1 MLHTTITHEIKTPL
15 NAIIL
20 TTQQLCH
27 TSLTSKQAKLLQ
39 INLVS
44 AKQMLCLV
52 NDITD
57 LFQIQNGT
65 FKIKLIPVNLKIAI
79 NDLYNIVSLQAAEKK
94 IAIDIIINKQIEN
107 EIFFLD
113 GMRISSILQ
122 NLVMNAI
129 KFSPEGGKI
138 QIKA

>member
-1 MLHTTITHEIKTPL
+1 
-15 NAIIL
+15 
-20 TTQQLCH
+20 
-27 TSLTSKQAKLLQ
+27 
-39 INLVS
+39 
-44 AKQMLCLV
+44 MLCLV

-94 IAIDIIINKQIEN
+94 IAIDIIINKQIEK
-107 EIFFLD
+107 EIFLLD

-138 QIKA
+138 QIKAELDESKENQMSISVSDTGIGMTNEVKQSLFTIFRAIT

>member
-1 MLHTTITHEIKTPL
+1 
-15 NAIIL
+15 
-20 TTQQLCH
+20 
-27 TSLTSKQAKLLQ
+27 
-39 INLVS
+39 
-44 AKQMLCLV
+44 MLCLV

-94 IAIDIIINKQIEN
+94 IAIDIIINKQIEK
-107 EIFFLD
+107 EIFLLD

-138 QIKA
+138 QIKAELDESKEN

>member
-1 MLHTTITHEIKTPL
+1 
-15 NAIIL
+15 
-20 TTQQLCH
+20 
-27 TSLTSKQAKLLQ
+27 
-39 INLVS
+39 
-44 AKQMLCLV
+44 MLCLV

-94 IAIDIIINKQIEN
+94 IDIDIIINKQIEN

>member
-1 MLHTTITHEIKTPL
+1 
-15 NAIIL
+15 
-20 TTQQLCH
+20 
-27 TSLTSKQAKLLQ
+27 
-39 INLVS
+39 
-44 AKQMLCLV
+44 MLCLV

-138 QIKA
+138 QIKAEFDEDN

>member
-1 MLHTTITHEIKTPL
+1 M
-15 NAIIL
+15 
-20 TTQQLCH
+20 
-27 TSLTSKQAKLLQ
+27 
-39 INLVS
+39 
-44 AKQMLCLV
+44 
-52 NDITD
+52 
-57 LFQIQNGT
+57 
-65 FKIKLIPVNLKIAI
+65 IPVNLKIAI

-138 QIKA
+138 QIKAEFDEDN

>member
-1 MLHTTITHEIKTPL
+1 
-15 NAIIL
+15 
-20 TTQQLCH
+20 
-27 TSLTSKQAKLLQ
+27 
-39 INLVS
+39 
-44 AKQMLCLV
+44 MLCLV

-94 IAIDIIINKQIEN
+94 IDIDIMINKQIEN

>member
-94 IAIDIIINKQIEN
+94 IAIDILINK
-107 EIFFLD
+107 
-113 GMRISSILQ
+113 
-122 NLVMNAI
+122 
-129 KFSPEGGKI
+129 
-138 QIKA
+138 